1 MSTTIAQQSTT
12 VAQQSATI
20 AQQIA
25 QLQSADAT
33 QITNTNTLSGQVQDI
48 QTRLTATAATVATLT
63 PAQVN
68 ISLGQGQDTSD
79 VSDCHRIVN
88 TGMFCFK
95 IDDPAA
101 VKQCLLKSDTLP
113 GFRRRMRS
121 VACLQTTASTS
132 GVMQRLFDALA
143 DAWLKTTST
152 PGVMRGPPA

>member
-1 MSTTIAQQSTT
+1 MSTTLAQQSTT
-12 VAQQSATI
+12 VAQQSTTIALQSATI

-88 TGMFCFK
+88 TGKFCFK

-113 GFRRRMRS
+113 GFSPSNAFCCLLTNNRFYLRCDATS
-121 VACLQTTASTS
+121 V
-132 GVMQRLFDALA
+132 
-143 DAWLKTTST
+143 
-152 PGVMRGPPA
+152 